1 VKNAPGRFTVACFGA
16 FKADLRAG
24 ELLKNGRR
32 IKLQEQPFQILA
44 LLLEHVGD
52 VVTREELHQR
62 LWPADTFVDSD
73 HCLNNAMNRLREAL
87 GDSVDSP
94 RFIET
99 RSRRGYRFI
108 APVEEAK
115 AADTVAPVA
124 TGVGGNGPRLDRPGS
139 QCTDAR
145 ERADPSPEH
154 RGGGRPPASRHR
166 SRTEPQTRVH
176 WINGWSLAAGTVG
189 VCAALVFLGAA
200 QLRRPAAIGSIA
212 VLPFDFSGASDRA
225 YFAEILT
232 EELTTSL
239 AQFPALVV
247 TSRRSASRWKGS
259 DRSLGQIAKEL
270 NVNAVVHGAVRVDG
284 EHVRVTAQ
292 IVRAVDDAHVW
303 AGSYTEQARDIVTVP
318 AELSRAIAVEIRIKI
333 TAEQQAAL
341 GRLRAISPEA
351 YEAFLRGSAQF
362 REESLAGNE
371 SAIAQFKRAIA
382 LAPDFDRAYAAL
394 ARAQIYR
401 YDRWASTPELLQ
413 EAFAAAQRA
422 IDINPRSADAYVARS
437 GITGARRS
445 SHAAPSREA
454 IDDLRRALAIDPSL
468 APPHFY
474 LGDIYMRYGLFEK
487 ASAEFS
493 QALALD
499 PEYPQVLFRLPR
511 LHLFQQEYQTALVE
525 FQKSRFTPNWQ
536 IPLVLAYLG
545 RQAEALAAIE
555 ALHRDYPFDSNVAGA
570 YAVLLAKEG
579 RNQDAERQIQIA
591 IERGEGNWH
600 FHYAEYD
607 IGSAYALM
615 SQPRRALEW
624 FRRAAADGVPCYPR
638 FAHDPNLNGI
648 RDDPGFRTFLGGLRR
663 QWDEWNATL

>member
-1 VKNAPGRFTVACFGA
+1 VACFGA

-44 LLLEHVGD
+44 LLLEHAGD

-73 HCLNNAMNRLREAL
+73 HGLNNAMNRLREAL
-87 GDSVDSP
+87 ADSVDSP

-99 RSRRGYRFI
+99 LSRRGYRFI
-108 APVEEAK
+108 APVEEVR
-115 AADTVAPVA
+115 AAVTVA
-124 TGVGGNGPRLDRPGS
+124 TCGSGPSLDRPGLQS
-139 QCTDAR
+139 IEASD
-145 ERADPSPEH
+145 RADVSFEH
-154 RGGGRPPASRHR
+154 RGGALPQASRPASRTGPAR
-166 SRTEPQTRVH
+166 RRR
-176 WINGWSLAAGTVG
+176 WLYRWSLAAGAVG
-189 VCAALVFLGAA
+189 VCAMLVFVGASS
-200 QLRRPAAIGSIA
+200 LRRPAAIRSIA
-212 VLPFDFSGASDRA
+212 VLPFDFSGAADHV
-225 YFAEILT
+225 YFAQILT

-239 AQFPALVV
+239 AQFPAVRV
-247 TSRRSASRWKGS
+247 ASQRSASHYKGT
-259 DRSLGQIAKEL
+259 DRPLGEIAKEL
-270 NVNAVVHGAVRVDG
+270 NVDAVVQGSVRATD
-284 EHVRVTAQ
+284 EQVRVTAQ
-292 IVRAVDDAHVW
+292 VVRAANDSHLW
-303 AGSYTEQARDIVTVP
+303 AGSYNEQTRDIVTVP
-318 AELSRAIAVEIRIKI
+318 AELSRAIAAEIRIKI
-333 TAEQQAAL
+333 TADQQAAL
-341 GRLRAISPEA
+341 GRAITPEA
-351 YEAFLRGSAQF
+351 YEAFLRGSAEF

-371 SAIAQFKRAIA
+371 SAIAHFKRAIA

-401 YDRWASTPELLQ
+401 YERWASTPGLLQ
-413 EAFAAAQRA
+413 EALAAAQKA
-422 IDINPRSADAYVARS
+422 IDINPRSAEAYVVRA
-437 GITGARRS
+437 GIAGARRS
-445 SHAAPSREA
+445 SYAGPSREA

-536 IPLVLAYLG
+536 IPLVLSYLG
-545 RQAEALAAIE
+545 KQGEALASIE
-555 ALHRDYPFDSNVAGA
+555 AMRRDYPFDSNVEGA

-579 RNQDAERQIQIA
+579 RNQEAEQQIRIA
-591 IERGEGNWH
+591 IERGEGKSH

-648 RDDPGFRTFLGGLRR
+648 RDDPDFRSFLDGLRR
-663 QWDEWNATL
+663 QWEEWNVTL